1 MKMKIRLLCGVLAL
15 LAPAPALAQ
24 AAPAQ
29 PARGASLDQ
38 LIPEVDRLFE
48 TFQREHP
55 TPGLVYGIV
64 QNGRL
69 VHVRGYGAQELDRKR
84 PVTAETL
91 FRIASMSK
99 AFTALAILK
108 LRDEGKL
115 RLDDLAETYVPEM
128 RSWRYPTTDSPRIRV
143 RDLLAHVGG
152 LVTDD
157 PWGDRQQVLTP
168 AEFSRMIAQGPPFT
182 RAPQLAMEYSNY
194 GYALLGRIVT
204 NASGRPYQRYIAQE
218 IMRPLGMASTGYDVM
233 ASPQERRAIGY
244 RWENERWVV
253 EPDMR
258 DGEFG
263 AMGGVQTSAS
273 DYAKWMAFLLS
284 AWPARD
290 GPETGPVKRATV
302 REMAQGLNYPRVA
315 QRPGLGGGEPCA
327 MAVAYAMG
335 LRSIQDCDLGTVLSH
350 SGGYPGYGS
359 FMMFMPERNAG
370 VFAFSNRTYTAPSQ
384 QVNEAAIRLAR
395 GGLIPG
401 RKVPVSD
408 ALALMYH
415 YAGDIYTRGN
425 LDGARERLAMNFL
438 MDRSPQLWSAE
449 LARIKAAVGACE
461 VSAPIVPNGALA
473 GDFDWEC
480 ERGRLQGQVL
490 LAPTRP
496 PTIQALRFRPV
507 PNPPQQ

>member
-1 MKMKIRLLCGVLAL
+1 M
-15 LAPAPALAQ
+15 AQ
-24 AAPAQ
+24 APTTVPAAAP
-29 PARGASLDQ
+29 PAAPQTREL
-38 LIPEVDRLFE
+38 LIQEVDRSFE

-64 QNGRL
+64 QDGRL
-69 VHVRGYGAQELDRKR
+69 IHVRGYGAQELAQRR
-84 PVTAETL
+84 PVGPDTL

-108 LRDEGKL
+108 LRDEGKVQ
-115 RLDDLAETYVPEM
+115 LDALAEKYVPEM
-128 RSWRYPTTDSPRIRV
+128 RGWKYPTSDSPRIRV

-168 AEFSRMIAQGPPFT
+168 AEFTRMISEGPPFT
-182 RAPQLAMEYSNY
+182 RSPQLSMEYSNY

-204 NASGRPYQRYIAQE
+204 NASGRPYQRYIVEE
-218 IMRPLGMASTGYDVM
+218 IMRPLGMTSTGYDVV

-244 RWENERWVV
+244 RWENDQWVL
-253 EPDMR
+253 EPTMR

-263 AMGGVQTSAS
+263 AMGGVQTSAN

-284 AWPARD
+284 ACPARD
-290 GPETGPVKRATV
+290 GPETGPVKRSTV
-302 REMAQGLNYPRVA
+302 REMAQGLNYPGISR
-315 QRPGLGGGEPCA
+315 RPGFGGGEPCA
-327 MAVAYAMG
+327 MARAYAMG
-335 LRSIQDCDLGTVLSH
+335 LISIQDCDLGTVLTH

-370 VFAFSNRTYTAPSQ
+370 VFAFTNRTYTAPAP
-384 QVNEAAIRLAR
+384 QVNEAAVRLAR
-395 GGLIPG
+395 GGFMPT
-401 RKVPVSD
+401 RQVPVSD
-408 ALALMYH
+408 ALKRMYDL
-415 YAGDIYTRGN
+415 AGDIYARGN
-425 LDGARERLAMNFL
+425 LGDADNRLAMNFL
-438 MDRSPQLWSAE
+438 LDRSAENWARE
-449 LARIKAAVGACE
+449 LAGIKAAVGACE
-461 VSAPIVPNGALA
+461 TSSPIVANGAMA
-473 GDFDWEC
+473 GNFDWQC

-507 PNPPQQ
+507 PSQTAQ